1 MIMMK
6 NGNNN
11 TVKANRQRL
20 AIALACRRYLYRNGF
35 SSAGENLS
43 INARIIRRMDEQDI
57 EISEKQIQSV
67 VFGYED

>member
-1 MIMMK
+1 MMMTR
-6 NGNNN
+6 NGN
-11 TVKANRQRL
+11 TDKANREKL
-20 AIALACRRYLYRNGF
+20 AIASACQRYLYRNGF

-43 INARIIRRMDEQDI
+43 INARIIRRMDELNI